1 MSLDN
6 QRKLI
11 GNSEV
16 DKPTIEKNDE
26 PDELDYENYNVDVTP
41 GLIDS
46 QVLWHSKNPPKS
58 SEVNEFSLS
67 NL

>member
-1 MSLDN
+1 MEASALSLDN

-46 QVLWHSKNPPKS
+46 QVL
-58 SEVNEFSLS
+58 
-67 NL
+67 